1 MSTYGLPEPARE
13 LLAAIS
19 ETLSLPDPGGDRMD
33 LVRYETCVSERIHL
47 VQLIIR
53 DVLDGQAKNGLEWE
67 TAYLRQQN
75 EARPP
80 RYRTADQYLA
90 DLRRIAGLGEGQ

>member
-1 MSTYGLPEPARE
+1 MSTPDLPEPVRD

-33 LVRYETCVSERIHL
+33 LARYETCVSERIHL
-47 VQLIIR
+47 VQLLIR
-53 DVLDGQAKNGLEWE
+53 DVLDGKTVNGLEWE

-80 RYRTADQYLA
+80 RYRTAEQYLA
-90 DLRRIAGLGEGQ
+90 DLRRIAGSGEGQ